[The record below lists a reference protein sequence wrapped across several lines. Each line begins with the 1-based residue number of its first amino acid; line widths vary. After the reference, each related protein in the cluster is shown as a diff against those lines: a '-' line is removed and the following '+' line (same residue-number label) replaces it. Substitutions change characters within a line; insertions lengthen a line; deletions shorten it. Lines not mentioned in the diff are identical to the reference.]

1 MGNDLNLALA
11 LLLNNDIV
19 AQVVGAALDLDGILE
34 ELLKG
39 GDVEDLVVGR
49 LLSVDD
55 ELPPLR
61 QHANLTAQSHNVP
74 RTAKKLTFLVCFW
87 ALPDFFY
94 QDNDNLAYCTFHGAK
109 YFKAA
114 RSSMDPVYAHHYPG
128 PSSYNL
134 DSIFI
139 QSMVLTGRE
148 QRRKQEIHRP
158 MGGIAPNS
166 KAVCNVHTV

>member
-55 ELPPLR
+55 ELPRLR
-61 QHANLTAQSHNVP
+61 QHANLAAQSHNVP
-74 RTAKKLTFLVCFW
+74 RMKN
-87 ALPDFFY
+87 LPSWS
-94 QDNDNLAYCTFHGAK
+94 ASGPCPT
-109 YFKAA
+109 
-114 RSSMDPVYAHHYPG
+114 SSIKTM
-128 PSSYNL
+128 
-134 DSIFI
+134 
-139 QSMVLTGRE
+139 T
-148 QRRKQEIHRP
+148 
-158 MGGIAPNS
+158 
-166 KAVCNVHTV
+166 T